1 MSYIPVY
8 STRINWENEPSIVS
22 PINATNLNKMD
33 YALKAHDDTL
43 ANWDITKANESD
55 LLLALKEVSYDTD
68 TGVFVFT
75 WFNGT
80 TATIDLNIEKIP
92 VSFSMDANGVITMTT
107 EDGTTYTADVGALI
121 KTYTFTDSSVI
132 DFTVTTD
139 ASGNKTVTADIVDG
153 SIDGTK
159 LTPNYLA
166 DCTQA
171 KTGAETAAT
180 NSAAS
185 SQDAESW
192 AVGTRGGVPV
202 PSTDPAYENNAEY
215 WAHHTSSS
223 LAGLSDVDLNN
234 PSDGEVLK
242 YNGTTSKWENGQAA
256 AGGGSTIAVST
267 SESALYGQNV
277 TLTDGVTTLTGAFDN
292 TGHATFSGVTM
303 TGNLTIACGT
313 ASTSLNVPYFG
324 NYTAV
329 VSSFSASITVTYP
342 GGTCTCVGNGESYTA
357 SSSPYTFTVHGAAT
371 YTITVTIDGVSKTD
385 TVVITTD
392 GQTETS
398 TIEFGTINVTYENDF
413 KGVSIT
419 CTLGATTITK
429 TAPTTGNTMS
439 FYPPTTG
446 QWTISGTVGGVPY
459 PITANVTSLSTPVSV
474 NLETI
479 PDGST
484 ATPTD
489 DIQIWL
495 KCAGITDKSYTT
507 LNEVLAD
514 SVTYNAL
521 LGDSNACAY
530 MKRSTTWSTDIC
542 TSQYAMNLLG
552 QYDTACDALLSDATW
567 ASAITNSTYF
577 ESVLNVK
584 VPVMTSDTTPSGE
597 ASASSTYS
605 GAPAYRAFDGT
616 SNDWATAQ
624 NQTTNQWIKYA
635 FTEPVCIKA
644 VTLTTHN
651 GRMNHFKIQG
661 SSDNFVSDI
670 NDLYEG
676 TAPSTTSDMAFTIS
690 NNDSYRYYRCFI
702 IDVHSDAYAGLN
714 ELQFYGRT
722 TSSEKIH
729 GGNPTYDSFYRIVD
743 GNHVPVTDPS
753 LLDAGT
759 YTIYSNGLAKNPD
772 DLSADYGKTVRICP
786 NTKEIVVRPD
796 NAIYW
801 YGSECGSGGF
811 TNENINA
818 SSQSMTK
825 NSTSFSVTATNGAMH
840 CYPQRAFNTAHCTK
854 LLGHIDV
861 TGSGNGSGGFLSSP
875 TKTGN
880 PASNEYGRYSSTMPF
895 SGVGDVT
902 LTNTGDVYTHIYVSL
917 GNITA
922 TQVTYALWYE

>member
-80 TATIDLNIEKIP
+80 TSTIDLNIEKIP

-121 KTYTFTDSSVI
+121 KIYTFTDSSVI

-223 LAGLSDVDLNN
+223 LAGLTDTDINN
-234 PSDGEVLK
+234 PTDGEVLK
-242 YNGTTSKWENGQAA
+242 YNGATSKWENGQAA
-256 AGGGSTIAVST
+256 AGGGSTIEVST
-267 SESALYGQNV
+267 TESPLYGQTV
-277 TLTDGVTTLTGAFDN
+277 TLTDGVTTLTQTFDN

-303 TGNLTIACGT
+303 TGNLTIACLT

-446 QWTISGTVGGVPY
+446 SWTISGTVGGTPY
-459 PITANVTSLSTPVSV
+459 STTANVTSLSTPVSV
-474 NLETI
+474 SLETI

-489 DIQIWL
+489 DIQKWL
-495 KCAGITDKSYTT
+495 ACAGIKDKAYTT
-507 LNEVLAD
+507 LTQVLGD
-514 SVTYNAL
+514 SETYNAL

-542 TSQYAMNLLG
+542 ASQYAMNLLG

-567 ASAITNSTYF
+567 TTALNNSSYWYGHTD
-577 ESVLNVK
+577 SGVL
-584 VPVMTSDTTPSGE
+584 
-597 ASASSTYS
+597 
-605 GAPAYRAFDGT
+605 
-616 SNDWATAQ
+616 
-624 NQTTNQWIKYA
+624 
-635 FTEPVCIKA
+635 
-644 VTLTTHN
+644 
-651 GRMNHFKIQG
+651 
-661 SSDNFVSDI
+661 
-670 NDLYEG
+670 
-676 TAPSTTSDMAFTIS
+676 
-690 NNDSYRYYRCFI
+690 
-702 IDVHSDAYAGLN
+702 
-714 ELQFYGRT
+714 
-722 TSSEKIH
+722 IH

-743 GNHVPVTDPS
+743 GNNVPVTDPS

-759 YTIYSNGLAKNPD
+759 YTIYSNGLAKAPD
-772 DLSADYGKTVRICP
+772 LTSDYGKTVRICP

-796 NAIYW
+796 YTLYW
-801 YGSECGSGGF
+801 WGYEGQPLEAKPFRVSGYNNSA
-811 TNENINA
+811 TPTI
-818 SSQSMTK
+818 TK
-825 NSTSFSVTATNGAMH
+825 NSTD
-840 CYPQRAFNTAHCTK
+840 
-854 LLGHIDV
+854 IDV
-861 TGSGNGSGGFLSSP
+861 TLVRSGDVRGVYGTPITEPTSMYDSLKIITSDYIQGHSTVPGADMCVTTTFADGYSYTTNIFVGNTSSTP
-875 TKTGN
+875 QAYTLDISSVSDDEYCLTSYLAYTGN
-880 PASNEYGRYSSTMPF
+880 EQ
-895 SGVGDVT
+895 
-902 LTNTGDVYTHIYVSL
+902 LTIHAFWL
-917 GNITA
+917 
-922 TQVTYALWYE
+922 E